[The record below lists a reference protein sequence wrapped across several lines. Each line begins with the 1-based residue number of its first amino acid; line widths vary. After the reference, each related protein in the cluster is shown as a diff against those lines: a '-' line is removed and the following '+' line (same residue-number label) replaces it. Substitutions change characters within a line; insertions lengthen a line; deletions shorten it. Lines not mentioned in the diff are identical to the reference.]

1 MVVAS
6 TRRRRSSGAG
16 RGGALPLHAMRVL
29 AVAGALPR
37 VASESEC
44 PAGSIASITGHAACC
59 PARCGRCGGK
69 NCHQLADGHQSC
81 CAAYIQKV
89 GRTCNGTNPPC
100 IPGQHGGEKPR
111 FAHAALGPRSGPIK
125 DGAIVRC
132 AYRPNATF
140 DAGTAGVDTITR
152 ATGCALHWVTVSPNR
167 EPKWHSVWKD
177 VCHEHIVVRK
187 MNTSAFWR
195 ERWRVVWRFLTNRPD
210 VQHLMLTDTD
220 IHVNPYTASEILER
234 FDRMRRTKPE
244 SVVVATEETC
254 WIGHV
259 CSREQVARFQNAHS
273 SKGRFIQSQ
282 YIGRRT
288 DLLHMLEFGIASS
301 ESDDQRRI
309 FDYSLAHPERVTL
322 DYGQILF
329 GSLALT
335 ELDALGHFV
344 CGDGKCKS
352 KSAPTRCISTEKRVC
367 LAPDMGEPICPI
379 SWHGNGPFARD
390 FLIRNRPCR
399 AMLRFGTKH
408 CTEAER
414 FANVVSRED
423 ESNMMRLLDYFS
435 RTCERHGI
443 EYVIDGGTLVGSMLH
458 HGRIPWDDDL
468 DVYVR
473 IEDRS
478 RLEAA
483 IDTHEY
489 KISHHVGNG
498 AYSKLWFK
506 GTVHVENHR
515 PWNWPF
521 LDIGWLVTNETHAW
535 EQRALTGENNGKYRR
550 NVYPKTWLFP
560 PVARP
565 FGSLR
570 LSAPRESERFLEY
583 RFTSAWNSTC
593 VVAHWDHR
601 LEIWRYRDSGP
612 TVAPCDTVSV
622 DLVRRSRYPNGSS
635 VEELTSSDER
645 LVAVGRFEDDS
656 LVSYSVMPSS
666 VMPSK
671 TMVHEATA
679 HEWMDAAAHH
689 HGDDR
694 AAPAEPLDAP
704 AEPLDADL
712 YYINL
717 QRRPDRNAALLRQLD
732 RVGYDRAHV
741 HRINATAH
749 ADDPMAG
756 CLLSHVAALEAVV
769 ARAEAA
775 GGGGG
780 VGGGRPFALVLEDDF
795 EWNDAALAR
804 TRLRAAF
811 ALQANWSVI
820 LLAGRCRSS
829 VPPLA
834 GRYAPADKCSTNT
847 GYMIRNSY
855 APKLLELFRSA
866 DRARR
871 APSGSASRSWVP
883 DGSRPT
889 RLERARAHARSA
901 HQPSPR
907 ASHPRPPTRVR
918 SGVAAAAAV
927 RRLAHD
933 VAAPRPPGRR
943 LQRHRAPG
951 HRLP

>member
-29 AVAGALPR
+29 AVAVALPR

-44 PAGSIASITGHAACC
+44 PAGSIASITGVAACC

-140 DAGTAGVDTITR
+140 DAGTAGVDTTMR

-177 VCHEHIVVRK
+177 VCHEHIVVPE
-187 MNTSAFWR
+187 MNTSAFWP

-259 CSREQVARFQNAHS
+259 CSRQQVARFQNAHS

-367 LAPDMGEPICPI
+367 LAPDMGGPICPI

-399 AMLRFGTKH
+399 GMLRFGTKH

-515 PWNWPF
+515 AWNWPF
-521 LDIGWLVTNETHAW
+521 VDIGWLVTNETHAW

-560 PVARP
+560 PVTRP

-583 RFTSAWNSTC
+583 RFTSGWNNTC

-671 TMVHEATA
+671 TMVHEAFSIVTLISGDNYVFPA
-679 HEWMDAAAHH
+679 LTLLKSIKTHLSTGHTEVNCLHSRLNSTSVFRLQSAGCKCIEIQDISGGHEGSQYSFKAKYGSGFNKIYAWSLDQYDKILFLDSDTVLVKDVEHMFRFNVTQDSVAATI
-689 HGDDR
+689 GR
-694 AAPAEPLDAP
+694 PLFNSGVMLLMPSKRVFAKLKAFYHNRKDW
-704 AEPLDADL
+704 
-712 YYINL
+712 YIENETFVK
-717 QRRPDRNAALLRQLD
+717 RRPHDQQILGHFFTNNELPRKYNCIR
-732 RVGYDRAHV
+732 GHHV
-741 HRINATAH
+741 SN
-749 ADDPMAG
+749 
-756 CLLSHVAALEAVV
+756 CLILHNN
-769 ARAEAA
+769 
-775 GGGGG
+775 GG
-780 VGGGRPFALVLEDDF
+780 FK
-795 EWNDAALAR
+795 
-804 TRLRAAF
+804 
-811 ALQANWSVI
+811 I
-820 LLAGRCRSS
+820 
-829 VPPLA
+829 
-834 GRYAPADKCSTNT
+834 
-847 GYMIRNSY
+847 
-855 APKLLELFRSA
+855 
-866 DRARR
+866 
-871 APSGSASRSWVP
+871 
-883 DGSRPT
+883 
-889 RLERARAHARSA
+889 
-901 HQPSPR
+901 
-907 ASHPRPPTRVR
+907 
-918 SGVAAAAAV
+918 
-927 RRLAHD
+927 
-933 VAAPRPPGRR
+933 
-943 LQRHRAPG
+943 
-951 HRLP
+951 